1 MVMPIDHRVLLRE
14 GNARHHLTEEKVIV
28 LLAQVV
34 DGEDHHPIL
43 IQTDWT
49 KIGVIEVAVEIE
61 EMIVEEIVEG
71 TSHHQRHDDGI
82 LVVGVK
88 IHHRNLLIIEAG
100 QNLYLIVIDN
110 NIIGQS
116 QSLNNKHN
124 HHHYHNQ
131 RILDPIH
138 QRIHLRLPRLHIA
151 VVPLFP

>member
-1 MVMPIDHRVLLRE
+1 M
-14 GNARHHLTEEKVIV
+14 
-28 LLAQVV
+28 
-34 DGEDHHPIL
+34 
-43 IQTDWT
+43 
-49 KIGVIEVAVEIE
+49 AVEIE
-61 EMIVEEIVEG
+61 EMIAEIKLVGGE
-71 TSHHQRHDDGI
+71 SQHHDDGI

-88 IHHRNLLIIEAG
+88 IHHRNLLLIDQAG

-131 RILDPIH
+131 RTLDPIH

-151 VVPLFP
+151 VVLLFP